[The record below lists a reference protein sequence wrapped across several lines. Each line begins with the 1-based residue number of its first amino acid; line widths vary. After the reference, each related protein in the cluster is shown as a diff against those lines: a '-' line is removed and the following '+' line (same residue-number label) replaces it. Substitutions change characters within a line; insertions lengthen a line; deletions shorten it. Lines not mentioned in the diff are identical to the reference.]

1 MYDFVRGAVVSRAA
15 GRVVLDAGGVGYSFA
30 VSTSTLQRMPAE
42 GEATLYTHLLF
53 RDERAEMYGFSEESE
68 RHLFRQ
74 LLRVAGVGPAVGLA
88 LLSAHS
94 PESLATHIAAG
105 EVAQLT
111 RVKGIGKRT
120 AERILV
126 ELRDRLAAVAE
137 TRADGDAVVP
147 RGRED
152 AVLALCSLGL
162 PRSEALRRVAAVPDG
177 ELPTEE
183 IVRLALR
190 PG

>member
-15 GRVVLDAGGVGYSFA
+15 GHIVLDAGGVGYSFS
-30 VSTSTLQRMPAE
+30 VSTSTLQRTPAD
-42 GEATLYTHLLF
+42 GEATLYAHLLL
-53 RDERAEMYGFSEESE
+53 RDDRAELYGFSDRSE

-74 LLRVAGVGPAVGLA
+74 LLGVAGVGPAAGLA

-94 PESLATHIAAG
+94 PESLATHIACG

-111 RVKGIGKRT
+111 RAKGIGKRT

-126 ELRDRLAAVAE
+126 ELRDRLAAAAQA
-137 TRADGDAVVP
+137 RPAGDVP

-162 PRSEALRRVAAVPDG
+162 QRSEAVRRVAAVPEG
-177 ELPTEE
+177 ELATEE